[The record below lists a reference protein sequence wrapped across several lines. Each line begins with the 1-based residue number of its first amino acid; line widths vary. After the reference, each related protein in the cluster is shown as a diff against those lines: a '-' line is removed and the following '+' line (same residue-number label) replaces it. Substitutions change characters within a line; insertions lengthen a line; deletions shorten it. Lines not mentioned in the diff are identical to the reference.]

1 MRQDLRN
8 PAVGLAQKAPRH
20 NDCSDSAPVT
30 HVPVIV
36 KASLIGVDLPLAFS
50 AVIVAV

>member
-1 MRQDLRN
+1 MAEWVWRLFDLTERECGGRE
-8 PAVGLAQKAPRH
+8 AHRGHLIAH
-20 NDCSDSAPVT
+20 LL
-30 HVPVIV
+30 VIV